1 MVNDAGEIVSEKSG
15 GGGAAAMANIT
26 VAE

>member
-1 MVNDAGEIVSEKSG
+1 MVNDVGKIVSEKSG